1 LTLAVQHELAFSYGG
16 VWYFV
21 IDGDKEPFMVSHIA
35 DEEANRRGF
44 ERLSAHMAPG
54 GTLLLGIQG
63 PHHDYETTISNGM
76 AYSQK
81 IDPTPIGFTKHYYLK
96 DGAQT
101 VMDQTV
107 HYRTYTFT
115 EAKALMRSF
124 GFEFVN
130 QPDAH
135 KMFLQFKKV
144 SL

>member
-1 LTLAVQHELAFSYGG
+1 M
-16 VWYFV
+16 

-35 DEEANRRGF
+35 DEEANRTGF
-44 ERLSAHMAPG
+44 ERLSAHIALG

-96 DGAQT
+96 NGAQT

-107 HYRTYTFT
+107 HYRTYSFQD
-115 EAKALMRSF
+115 AKTLMRSF
-124 GFEFVN
+124 GFEYLN
-130 QPDAH
+130 EPDEH
-135 KMFLQFKKV
+135 KMFLQFRRV
-144 SL
+144 AA